1 MINKKVARLWQQKRI
16 LQLFLLVVIFMF
28 SFGCQ
33 NGANQQQLIIFHAG
47 SLSVPVKQITAA
59 YQQEHPEVK
68 FLTEAAGS
76 VASIRKITDLH
87 RDCDILL
94 SADYTIINK
103 MMIPDYS
110 SWNIRF
116 AANEMAIVFAN
127 DAGDSINA
135 TNWPRVLANDKVRY
149 GRSDPDSD
157 PCGYRTVLT
166 LDLAERMLHMP
177 DLKQNLLNKDQ
188 RYIRPKETDLIALL
202 ETHTVDYIFIYRS
215 VAVQHKLHYLVLPD
229 SINLKNPELADWYG
243 TASIE
248 IVGSAPGTKITQH
261 GEPMIYGLTIHDN
274 APNRELA
281 VNFLDFFLDATK
293 GMRLMEEAGQ
303 PSVVPAP
310 ASGYDKI
317 PERLQK
323 YALPPGE
330 K

>member
-1 MINKKVARLWQQKRI
+1 MLYKKIARLWQQKKTHP
-16 LQLFLLVVIFMF
+16 LFLFLIVLPLF
-28 SFGCQ
+28 FGCQ
-33 NGANQQQLIIFHAG
+33 NRADKQQLIIFHAG

-59 YQQEHPEVK
+59 YQQEHPEAK

-94 SADYTIINK
+94 SADYTIIDK
-103 MMIPDYS
+103 MMIPEYS
-110 SWNIRF
+110 DWNIRF
-116 AANEMAIVFAN
+116 AANEMAIVFVNA
-127 DAGDSINA
+127 AADSINA

-166 LDLAERMLHMP
+166 LDLAERMLQIP
-177 DLKQNLLNKDQ
+177 NLRQNLLNKDQ

-215 VAVQHKLHYLVLPD
+215 VAVQHNLGYLLLPD

-243 TASIE
+243 TASVE

-261 GEPMIYGLTIHDN
+261 GEPMIYGLTIPAN

-281 VNFLDFFLDATK
+281 VDFLNFFLDASR

-303 PSVVPAP
+303 PSVIPAP

-323 YALPPGE
+323 YGLPSAQ
-330 K
+330 